1 MSKFARS
8 SSPGR
13 MWSSLPSS
21 FRRMARAA
29 PLAFLQR
36 STAAAWRR
44 PASRS
49 RRETIAEM
57 TARRRVAITGLG
69 LVTPVGNDVGS
80 TWKALLAGNS
90 GGAPISLFDASG
102 FPVRIASEVKGFD
115 AVVAIGDKK
124 LLKLANRSHGF
135 ALAAAEQALSDA
147 GIRPTPATGERWG
160 CAVGTGM
167 MGVDFAELTAVHQH
181 SAATGELDATS
192 LLDDASANNPLVF
205 CRSQSTTGVALL
217 TRRYGIRGYATS
229 VHTACA
235 SGGQAIG
242 TAMKLI
248 RRGAVDSALAGG
260 FDSMIS
266 PVGIAG
272 FCLLSALSP
281 DNDTP
286 QRASRPFDA
295 SRNGFLLGEG
305 SGFIVLEEWEAA
317 RRRGAHIY
325 AELAGDGNSL
335 SSYRITDSPPDGD
348 GPIQSMR
355 QALSDAGATT
365 KDVDY
370 INAHGTSTFMNDK
383 SESAAIRVVFGERTK
398 DVSVSST
405 KSSMGHLI
413 AGAGA
418 VEVAVCALAIR
429 HGELP
434 VNANL
439 REPDPECDLNLVRE
453 SARSPVRIA
462 ISNSFGFGGSNSCV
476 ALRRPQD
483 VDGIGFGA

>member
-1 MSKFARS
+1 V
-8 SSPGR
+8 
-13 MWSSLPSS
+13 
-21 FRRMARAA
+21 AA
-29 PLAFLQR
+29 
-36 STAAAWRR
+36 
-44 PASRS
+44 
-49 RRETIAEM
+49 
-57 TARRRVAITGLG
+57 RRVAITGLG
-69 LVTPVGNDVGS
+69 LVTPVGNDVPS
-80 TWKALLAGNS
+80 TWNSLLEGRS

-115 AVVAIGDKK
+115 PLAAIGDRK
-124 LLKLANRSHGF
+124 LLKLANRSHTF
-135 ALAAAEQALSDA
+135 ALAAAEQALTDA
-147 GIRPTPATGERWG
+147 GIRPTYETGERWG

-167 MGVDFAELTAVHQH
+167 MGVDFAELTAVHKH
-181 SAATGELDATS
+181 SAASGELDAAR
-192 LLDDASANNPLVF
+192 LLDDESANNPLVF
-205 CRSQSTTGVALL
+205 CRSQSTTGVSLL

-242 TAMKLI
+242 TGLKLI
-248 RRGAVDSALAGG
+248 RRGAVDRVLAGG

-272 FCLLSALSP
+272 FCLLSALSA

-286 QRASRPFDA
+286 ERASRPFDIT
-295 SRNGFLLGEG
+295 RNGFLLGEG
-305 SGFIVLEEWEAA
+305 AGFIVLEEWESA
-317 RRRGAHIY
+317 RRRGAHVY

-355 QALSDAGATT
+355 QALSDAHATT
-365 KDVDY
+365 AEVDY

-383 SESAAIRVVFGERTK
+383 SESAAIHVVFGERTK

-439 REPDPECDLNLVRE
+439 REPDPECNLNLVRG
-453 SARSPVRIA
+453 SVRRPVRIA

-483 VDGIGFGA
+483 VDGIGFSA